1 MGARVKKHHLLVLA
15 LIALVGASAAFA
27 AARVAVTVKV
37 AHNATLNSSVLVDQS
52 GRTLYH
58 ITTDTGKKVTCTGA
72 CATIWPPLTIP
83 KGTKAAAG
91 SGVTKSKLGTITRP
105 DGRTQVTYAGL
116 TLYRYS
122 GDSKPG
128 QAKGE
133 GFQKIWYAVNGAGQL
148 VKKAVSSG
156 GYGH

>member
-1 MGARVKKHHLLVLA
+1 MGARMKKHLWVLA
-15 LIALVGASAAFA
+15 LIALVGAGAAFG
-27 AARVAVTVKV
+27 AARAAVTVKV
-37 AHNATLNSSVLVDQS
+37 AHNTTLNTGVLVDQS

-58 ITTDTGKKVTCTGA
+58 ITTDAGKKVTCTGA

-91 SGVTKSKLGTITRP
+91 SGVTKSKLGSITRP

-133 GFQKIWYAVNGAGQL
+133 GFQKIWYGVNGAGQL

>member
-1 MGARVKKHHLLVLA
+1 MRTRLKKHLVVA
-15 LIALVGASAAFA
+15 TLIALFAVSAAIA
-27 AARVAVTVKV
+27 ATRVAVTVKV
-37 AHNATLNSSVLVDQS
+37 AHNATLNTSILVDQS

-72 CATIWPPLTIP
+72 CATIWPPLTVP

-91 SGVTKSKLGTITRP
+91 SGVVKSKLGTIIRP

-133 GFQKIWYAVNGAGQL
+133 GFQKIWYVSNAAGKL

-156 GYGH
+156 GYGR

>member
-1 MGARVKKHHLLVLA
+1 VGTRLKNHLFVVT
-15 LIALVGASAAFA
+15 LIALVAASAAIA
-27 AARVAVTVKV
+27 AARVVVTVKV
-37 AHNATLNSSVLVDQS
+37 AHNASLNTSILVDQS

-58 ITTDTGKKVTCTGA
+58 ITTDAGKTVTCTGA
-72 CATIWPPLTIP
+72 CATIWPPLTVP
-83 KGTKAAAG
+83 KGMKAAAG
-91 SGVTKSKLGTITRP
+91 SGVVKSKLGTITRP

-122 GDSKPG
+122 GDAKAG

-133 GFQKIWYAVNGAGQL
+133 GFQKIWYATNAAGKL

-156 GYGH
+156 GGYGR

>member
-1 MGARVKKHHLLVLA
+1 MGARMKKHLWVLA
-15 LIALVGASAAFA
+15 LIALVGAGAAFA
-27 AARVAVTVKV
+27 AARAAVTVKV
-37 AHNATLNSSVLVDQS
+37 AHNTTLNTGVLVDQS

-58 ITTDTGKKVTCTGA
+58 ITTDAGKTVTCTGA

-91 SGVTKSKLGTITRP
+91 SGVNKSKLGPITRP
-105 DGRTQVTYAGL
+105 DGRNQVTYGGL
-116 TLYRYS
+116 TLSRYS

-133 GFQKIWYAVNGAGQL
+133 GFQKSWYAVKAAGQP